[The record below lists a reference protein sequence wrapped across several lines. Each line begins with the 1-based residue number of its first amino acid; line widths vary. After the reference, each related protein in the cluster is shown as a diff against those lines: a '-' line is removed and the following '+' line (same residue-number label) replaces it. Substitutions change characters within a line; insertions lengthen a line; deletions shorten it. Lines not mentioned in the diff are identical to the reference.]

1 MAKIDYESK
10 NGEIYHRK
18 KYLSTVAKMDNG
30 LANDPIVNEI
40 LQKSPFDSN
49 AFMLVISQV
58 KNEKNNHIQI
68 HLFVRKKSILRF
80 EMFFNVGSYLFLFV
94 TRGFDKNVFLQNH
107 FWTHI

>member
-30 LANDPIVNEI
+30 LAND
-40 LQKSPFDSN
+40 

-58 KNEKNNHIQI
+58 KNEKNNHI
-68 HLFVRKKSILRF
+68 LFTSESAKELIGYKNIQVFTILHS
-80 EMFFNVGSYLFLFV
+80 N
-94 TRGFDKNVFLQNH
+94 
-107 FWTHI
+107 